1 MNYLVSHHKGNGHES
16 KTQRW
21 EKENIHLRV
30 LRMPI
35 VFIALGMKNEG
46 LVDGKR
52 KPNLM
57 KNQPSKAVIL
67 EGK

>member
-1 MNYLVSHHKGNGHES
+1 MERK
-16 KTQRW
+16 K
-21 EKENIHLRV
+21 NIHLRV
-30 LRMPI
+30 LRMPM